1 MESKTETDTEEYL
14 DTVTKPV
21 RDLEI
26 KQNPNTTQ
34 NAESEVLNQSPE
46 NTLGKCSTYFN

>member
-26 KQNPNTTQ
+26 KQKSNTNQ
-34 NAESEVLNQSPE
+34 NAESEVLNHSPE
-46 NTLGKCSTYFN
+46 NTLGQSSTYFN